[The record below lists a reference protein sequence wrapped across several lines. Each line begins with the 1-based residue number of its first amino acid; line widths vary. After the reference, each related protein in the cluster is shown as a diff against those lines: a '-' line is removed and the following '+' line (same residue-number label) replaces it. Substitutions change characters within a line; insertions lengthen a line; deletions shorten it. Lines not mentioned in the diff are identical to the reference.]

1 MDKRQ
6 EIGKLGE
13 QVAGKYLLENEYDII
28 EKNYRCN
35 YGEIDIIAYDKPKEK
50 RTLVFI
56 EVKTRSNE
64 LFGEG
69 IEAID
74 ITKQKHIYKTA
85 EYYLHK
91 RNKENNNIRID
102 GIEVFL
108 NGDKVTL
115 KHYYNIIM
123 ENPYNKRKYIN

>member
-1 MDKRQ
+1 MDRRQ
-6 EIGKLGE
+6 KIGKLGE

-74 ITKQKHIYKTA
+74 IRKQKHIYKTA
-85 EYYLHK
+85 EYYLYT
-91 RNKENNNIRID
+91 RNKENYNIRID

-108 NGDKVTL
+108 NADKVTL

-123 ENPYNKRKYIN
+123 ENPYRKKR

>member
-13 QVAGKYLLENEYDII
+13 QVARKYLLENEYDII

-85 EYYLHK
+85 EYYLHT

-108 NGDKVTL
+108 NADKVTL

-123 ENPYNKRKYIN
+123 ENPHHKKR

>member
-13 QVAGKYLLENEYDII
+13 QVAEKYLLENEYDII

-35 YGEIDIIAYDKPKEK
+35 YGEIDIIAYDKPNDK

-74 ITKQKHIYKTA
+74 IKKQKHIYKTA

-108 NGDKVTL
+108 KADKVTL

-123 ENPYNKRKYIN
+123 ENPYRKKR

>member
-1 MDKRQ
+1 MDRRQ